1 MISIYL
7 SIFLSLDLS
16 SRGAA
21 PQVGR
26 GVAVGLLP
34 TPATPGRGGRK
45 FSLRMNLPQNHGG
58 WIGMNTQWWL
68 GWIELSYVFFSLL
81 LLGYFYVMNWDV
93 IVGFLGLIGMCI
105 YWDLLER
112 ILNDDW
118 DILGVNWD
126 QIPFPLHI
134 FRKKPRNN
142 GGSIEHEITH
152 WDHTMKLFNI
162 FQCWGDG
169 NINKLEQK

>member
-1 MISIYL
+1 MQL
-7 SIFLSLDLS
+7 RRLEEE
-16 SRGAA
+16 
-21 PQVGR
+21 
-26 GVAVGLLP
+26 LLW
-34 TPATPGRGGRK
+34 GFCQR
-45 FSLRMNLPQNHGG
+45 LRRLAEEAEDFRWG
-58 WIGMNTQWWL
+58 WISPRIMVDES
-68 GWIELSYVFFSLL
+68 GWILNDDWDELSCRMFFSLL

>member
-7 SIFLSLDLS
+7 SFFGSFQPRRSSAGWKRSCCGASANACDAWPRRQKIFVEDESPPES
-16 SRGAA
+16 WW
-21 PQVGR
+21 
-26 GVAVGLLP
+26 
-34 TPATPGRGGRK
+34 
-45 FSLRMNLPQNHGG
+45 MNRDEYSMM
-58 WIGMNTQWWL
+58 IGMNW
-68 GWIELSYVFFSLL
+68 VVVCFFSLW

-118 DILGVNWD
+118 DILGVYWD